1 MWTRSQLKERARAD
15 VNRSYWGLVLM
26 SLIVSI
32 IDGVGNSSGSGG
44 SSYSNNTQSGSLT
57 SNNIDWNL
65 FFGILIVVLI
75 ILLVSILVGLTLK
88 AFLLN
93 PIRLGA
99 TKYYIEAARGEKKAG
114 DIGLIG
120 YAFGCGHYKNIVK
133 ILFLRDLYVFL
144 WSLLFLIP
152 GIVKSYEYA
161 MIPYILAE
169 RPDLEMQEVFDM
181 SRQMMSGEK
190 FDTFILGLS
199 FIGWMI
205 LALLTLGLAQL
216 FYVGPYM
223 HMTEAEL
230 YEVLKWKVGWRNYN
244 QGNYGMNYN
253 SGMNYNNGYRRDFP
267 VMVGDINYPQQ
278 QPDMNK

>member
-1 MWTRSQLKERARAD
+1 MWTRSQLKERAKAD

-32 IDGVGNSSGSGG
+32 IDGIGGGSGSGR
-44 SSYSNNTQSGSLT
+44 SSYSNNTQSGAST
-57 SNNIDWNL
+57 AGEANWGL
-65 FFGILIVVLI
+65 FFGIMIVVLI
-75 ILLVSILVGLTLK
+75 VALAAILFSLALK

-93 PIRLGA
+93 PLRLGA

-120 YAFGCGHYKNIVK
+120 YAFGCGHYKKIVK
-133 ILFLRDLYVFL
+133 TLFLRDLYVFL

-152 GIVKSYEYA
+152 GIVKTYEYA

-169 RPDLEMQEVFDM
+169 RPDLETQEIFDL

-205 LALLTLGLAQL
+205 VVLLTLGIAQV

-223 HMTEAEL
+223 HMTDAEL
-230 YEVLKWKVGWRNYN
+230 YEVLKWKVDWRNYI
-244 QGNYGMNYN
+244 QRD
-253 SGMNYNNGYRRDFP
+253 YNNGYRRDFP
-267 VMVGDINYPQQ
+267 VMVGDINYPEQQ
-278 QPDMNK
+278 VNIDK

>member
-32 IDGVGNSSGSGG
+32 IDGIGNGHNSGG
-44 SSYSNNTQSGSLT
+44 SSYTNNTYRGTVTTDSVS
-57 SNNIDWNL
+57 WNW
-65 FFGILIVVLI
+65 FFAIMIAVLLIA
-75 ILLVSILVGLTLK
+75 LVSICISLVLK

-93 PIRLGA
+93 PLRLGA

-120 YAFGCGHYKNIVK
+120 YAFGSGHYKNIAK
-133 ILFLRDLYVFL
+133 TLFLRDLYILL

-152 GIVKSYEYA
+152 GIIKSYEYA

-169 RPDLEMQEVFDM
+169 RPDLETQEVFNL
-181 SRQMMSGEK
+181 SRQMMYGEK
-190 FDTFILGLS
+190 FNAFILDLS
-199 FIGWMI
+199 FIGWLI
-205 LALLTLGLAQL
+205 LGVLTLGIVQV
-216 FYVGPYM
+216 FYVGPYIY
-223 HMTEAEL
+223 MTGAEL
-230 YEVLKWKVGWRNYN
+230 YEVLKQKAGGHYYA

-253 SGMNYNNGYRRDFP
+253 DGYKRDLS
-267 VMVGDINYPQQ
+267 VTGDIYYPQ
-278 QPDMNK
+278 